1 MGHSVVE
8 MKRAIR
14 RRLRRAVH
22 QSRDAEYVRRCAGV
36 LTLFET
42 GNNVSETARRRHARR
57 ATVREWRRLYE
68 TGGEEGLTPESR
80 GREDYKATDLIL
92 DQLDELV
99 RQDPTDLG
107 YLRSRWSSE
116 LLALELSRSGWATVH
131 ATTVRRWLVRL
142 CIVWRRARPTLHIA
156 DPRKAQ
162 RMRAIKR
169 ALRRASAKD
178 EVFYVDEADIDLNP
192 RIGPA
197 WMPRGVQQTV
207 ATPGQIRKCYVA
219 GALNARTGRVWWVEH
234 PAKNSELFLCLLEA
248 LSRAYRRARRLY
260 VILDNYR
267 IHNSRVVR
275 GWLARH
281 PRVKR
286 LFQPTYHPWVNRIER
301 LWKQL
306 HDTVTRNHRCKN
318 LNTLMN
324 AVRRFMQVCQPF
336 PGSPP
341 ALASAA

>member
-1 MGHSVVE
+1 MEDSVVE
-8 MKRAIR
+8 MKRWVR
-14 RRLRRAVH
+14 RRLRRTV
-22 QSRDAEYVRRCAGV
+22 QKSRDAEYVRRCAGI

-42 GNNVSETARRRHARR
+42 GNNVSEAARRCHARR
-57 ATVREWRRLYE
+57 ATVRAWRRLYE
-68 TGGEEGLTPESR
+68 TEGEAGLAPQSR
-80 GREDYKATDLIL
+80 GREDWKATAIIL
-92 DQLDELV
+92 GQLAELV

-116 LLALELSRSGWATVH
+116 LLALELNRQGWAEVH

-142 CIVWRRARPTLHIA
+142 CIVWRRARPTLHIT
-156 DPRKAQ
+156 DPRKTR
-162 RMRAIKR
+162 RMQAIKR
-169 ALRRASAKD
+169 ALRRASAQD

-197 WMPRGVQQTV
+197 WMPRGVQQ
-207 ATPGQIRKCYVA
+207 AIPTPGQNRKRYVA
-219 GALNARTGRVWWVEH
+219 GALNARTGRVLWVEH
-234 PAKNSELFLCLLEA
+234 PAKNSELFLRLMEA
-248 LSRAYRRARRLY
+248 LSSAYRRARRLY

-267 IHNSRVVR
+267 IHDSRVVR
-275 GWLARH
+275 SWLARH
-281 PRVKR
+281 PRIKR

-306 HDTVTRNHRCKN
+306 HDTVTRNHRCKD
-318 LNTLMN
+318 LDTLMK

-336 PGSPP
+336 PGSHH